1 MPDDNTERGWKGSM
15 ILVKD
20 FRHDRSPQL
29 LVRDAVF
36 KSTVRLFQYDIYFQG
51 GHEVVGNQ
59 DNSTMSEHD
68 PHFEPIITLPE
79 VTVSTMEE
87 EEIEMIKLLVFA
99 NNVTVRFRI
108 IQIVFA
114 L

>member
-1 MPDDNTERGWKGSM
+1 M
-15 ILVKD
+15 
-20 FRHDRSPQL
+20 
-29 LVRDAVF
+29 F
-36 KSTVRLFQYDIYFQG
+36 KSTIRFFQNDIHFQA

-59 DNSTMSEHD
+59 DNSTISEHD

-87 EEIEMIKLLVFA
+87 DEIEMIKLLVFA
-99 NNVTVRFRI
+99 SNVTVRFRI

-114 L
+114 M